1 LVRPTVKEARAAL
14 FASICMT
21 VVGTC
26 GLGGGLAGLD
36 HTSRP
41 ATPAPPPEC
50 QKPEP
55 MDFLDAVE
63 TDPLREVLWESP
75 HRRPLAATNAVVSS
89 MLLIGSF
96 LLTFRRKTAL
106 WWIRNAVAANVLFI
120 LGNLAHT
127 VARLVQAGPA
137 LYARIEA
144 HSVYYPD
151 LAEPLDGRFMVMQ
164 SIAIAAIGAAL
175 NVALHLALAWRCH
188 RPDVRG
194 FLESGAEPSE

>member
-1 LVRPTVKEARAAL
+1 VKEARAAL

-21 VVGTC
+21 VLGTC
-26 GLGGGLAGLD
+26 GVGRGLAELG
-36 HTSRP
+36 HQSRP
-41 ATPAPPPEC
+41 ATPAPPAEGATPA
-50 QKPEP
+50 P
-55 MDFLDAVE
+55 MDLLEAVE
-63 TDPLREVLWESP
+63 TDPLGQVLWESP
-75 HRRPLAATNAVVSS
+75 HRRPLGAVNAVVSS

-96 LLTFRRKTAL
+96 LLTFRRKGAL

-127 VARLVQAGPA
+127 VGRLVAAGPE

-144 HSVYYPD
+144 HAAFYPPGTG
-151 LAEPLDGRFMVMQ
+151 PLDGHLMVMQ
-164 SIAIAAIGAAL
+164 SIAIASIGAGL

-194 FLESGAEPSE
+194 FVASGPDVAGDGPE